1 MKTTVHSDSMADF
14 VKQQLEKRRPSFSS
28 IIGRIACLLVGLLLC
43 AAFLAACNSSPSG
56 QSSATATPAS
66 AFQTSSKTSDGA
78 LVVQMKITPAH
89 LGENQF
95 TVTATNASNGQAV
108 TQANV
113 TLFTTMLTM
122 DMGTDNIPMQSDGKG
137 HFTAIG
143 LLTMS
148 GRWEIRVAVRTPDN
162 VLHEAKVQFT
172 AAA

>member
-1 MKTTVHSDSMADF
+1 MKITV
-14 VKQQLEKRRPSFSS
+14 
-28 IIGRIACLLVGLLLC
+28 RIACLLLSLLLC

-56 QSSATATPAS
+56 KSSATATPAS
-66 AFQTSSKTSDGA
+66 GFQTTSKTSDGA
-78 LVVQMKITPAH
+78 LLVQMKITPAR

-95 TVTATNASNGQAV
+95 TVTATNAINGQAV

-137 HFTAIG
+137 HFTADG
-143 LLTMS
+143 LLSMS
-148 GRWEIRVAVRTPDN
+148 GKWEIRVAVRTADN

-172 AAA
+172 TSV

>member
-1 MKTTVHSDSMADF
+1 
-14 VKQQLEKRRPSFSS
+14 VK
-28 IIGRIACLLVGLLLC
+28 IMVRIACLLLGLLLC
-43 AAFLAACNSSPSG
+43 AAFLAACNNSPSG

-95 TVTATNASNGQAV
+95 TVTATNASNGQTV

-122 DMGTDNIPMQSDGKG
+122 DMGTDNVPMQSDGKG
-137 HFTAIG
+137 HFTANG

-148 GRWEIRVAVRTPDN
+148 GRWEVRVAVRTPDN

-172 AAA
+172 VAA